1 MAVKEN
7 IPVVSSKLS
16 IALKPLRVLET
27 LKPLRFSGQ
36 LAFTGSKEQQWVFY
50 LHLGQIIY
58 ATGATHPVRRW
69 QRNLAS
75 HCPQIPVRSTTWQ
88 QDLAN
93 IEAATLTTCWEYQL
107 LCLWVAQQK
116 ITREQAAKMIRAIVA
131 EVLFDVAQA
140 MPVTYQVKQVKPD
153 KRFSIELVLIDVEQA
168 IAEIEET
175 WQAWQNPLL
184 VNYSPNKA
192 PIIKQ
197 PEQLRK
203 RRSAEVYQTLTKLL
217 DGQHTLRDVAVET
230 KRDVVAVTRSL
241 LPCIQLGWVELT
253 TIPDLPAPFLTPVQ
267 RGVPETLSIRA
278 NPTGP
283 LIACV
288 DDSPLVCKTMESLLT
303 TEGYRFVAISDA
315 LRAIATL
322 LTRKPDVIFLD
333 LVMPN
338 ANGYEIC
345 EQLRKLSC
353 FRNTPI
359 LILTGNDGF
368 VDRFR
373 AKVVGASDFL
383 SKPVD
388 AQKVLSV
395 VRKHLEQSALSN

>member
-1 MAVKEN
+1 MTVKEN
-7 IPVVSSKLS
+7 PPVVSSKLS
-16 IALKPLRVLET
+16 TALKPIRVLET

-50 LHLGQIIY
+50 LYLGQIIY
-58 ATGATHPVRRW
+58 ATGMTHPVRRW
-69 QRNLAS
+69 QRNLAI
-75 HCPQIPVRSTTWQ
+75 HCPQIDVHGSTWQ
-88 QDLAN
+88 RDLAS
-93 IEAATLTTCWEYQL
+93 IDAATLTTCWEYQL

-116 ITREQAAKMIRAIVA
+116 ITREQAAKTIRSVMA

-140 MPVTYQVKQVKPD
+140 MPLTYQTKSDKP
-153 KRFSIELVLIDVEQA
+153 FSMELVLIDVEQA
-168 IAEIEET
+168 IAEIQSL

-203 RRSAEVYQTLTKLL
+203 RRSADVYQTLTKLL

-253 TIPDLPAPFLTPVQ
+253 TIPDLPIPLPTPVQ
-267 RGVPETLSIRA
+267 RGVPETPPPARTA
-278 NPTGP
+278 PTGP
-283 LIACV
+283 LVACV
-288 DDSPLVCKTMESLLT
+288 DDSPLVCRTMEGLLT
-303 TEGYRFVAISDA
+303 AAGYRFVAVNDA

-322 LTRKPDVIFLD
+322 LARKPDVIFLD

-345 EQLRKLSC
+345 EQLRKISC

-359 LILTGNDGF
+359 VILTGNDGF

-388 AQKVLSV
+388 AEMVLSV
-395 VRKHLEQSALSN
+395 VRKHLEQGAISH

>member
-1 MAVKEN
+1 MAMIVKEN
-7 IPVVSSKLS
+7 LPVVSSKLS
-16 IALKPLRVLET
+16 TALKPIRVIET

-50 LHLGQIIY
+50 LYLGQIIY
-58 ATGATHPVRRW
+58 ATGVTHPVRRW
-69 QRNLAS
+69 QRNLTI
-75 HCPQIPVRSTTWQ
+75 HCPQIPVHSTTWQ
-88 QDLAN
+88 RELAN
-93 IEAATLTTCWEYQL
+93 IEVSTLATCWEYQL

-116 ITREQAAKMIRAIVA
+116 ITREQAAKTIRAIVA
-131 EVLFDVAQA
+131 EVLFDVSHA
-140 MPVTYQVKQVKPD
+140 MPVTYQIKPD
-153 KRFSIELVLIDVEQA
+153 KPFSIELVLIDVEQA
-168 IAEIEET
+168 IAEIQEI

-241 LPCIQLGWVELT
+241 LPCIQLRWVELT
-253 TIPDLPAPFLTPVQ
+253 TIPDLPPPLPTPVG
-267 RGVPETLSIRA
+267 RGIPETPSIRT
-278 NPTGP
+278 NSTGP

-303 TEGYRFVAISDA
+303 TAGYRFVAVNDP
-315 LRAIATL
+315 LRAIAIL

-395 VRKHLEQSALSN
+395 VRKHLEQSAVSN

>member
-1 MAVKEN
+1 MTVKEN
-7 IPVVSSKLS
+7 PPVVSSKLS
-16 IALKPLRVLET
+16 TALKPIRVLET

-50 LHLGQIIY
+50 LYLGQIIY
-58 ATGATHPVRRW
+58 ATGMTHPVRRW
-69 QRNLAS
+69 QRNLGI
-75 HCPQIPVRSTTWQ
+75 HCPQIDVHGSTWQ
-88 QDLAN
+88 RDLAS

-116 ITREQAAKMIRAIVA
+116 ITREQAAKTIRSVIA

-140 MPVTYQVKQVKPD
+140 MPLAYQTKSDNP
-153 KRFSIELVLIDVEQA
+153 FSMELVLIDVEQA
-168 IAEIEET
+168 IAEIQSL

-203 RRSAEVYQTLTKLL
+203 RRSADVYQTLTKLL

-253 TIPDLPAPFLTPVQ
+253 TIPDLPIPLPTPVQ
-267 RGVPETLSIRA
+267 RGVPETPPPARTA
-278 NPTGP
+278 PTGP
-283 LIACV
+283 LVACV
-288 DDSPLVCKTMESLLT
+288 DDSPLVCRTMEGLLT
-303 TEGYRFVAISDA
+303 AAGYRFVAVNDA

-322 LTRKPDVIFLD
+322 LARKPDVIFLD

-345 EQLRKLSC
+345 EQLRKISC

-359 LILTGNDGF
+359 VILTGNDGF

-388 AQKVLSV
+388 AELVLSV
-395 VRKHLEQSALSN
+395 VRKHLEQGAISH

>member
-1 MAVKEN
+1 V
-7 IPVVSSKLS
+7 I
-16 IALKPLRVLET
+16 
-27 LKPLRFSGQ
+27 
-36 LAFTGSKEQQWVFY
+36 
-50 LHLGQIIY
+50 
-58 ATGATHPVRRW
+58 
-69 QRNLAS
+69 
-75 HCPQIPVRSTTWQ
+75 
-88 QDLAN
+88 
-93 IEAATLTTCWEYQL
+93 
-107 LCLWVAQQK
+107 
-116 ITREQAAKMIRAIVA
+116 A

-140 MPVTYQVKQVKPD
+140 MPLAYQTKSDKP
-153 KRFSIELVLIDVEQA
+153 FSMELVLIDVEQA
-168 IAEIEET
+168 IAEIQSL

-203 RRSAEVYQTLTKLL
+203 RRSADVYQTLTKLL

-253 TIPDLPAPFLTPVQ
+253 TIPDLSIPLPTPVQ
-267 RGVPETLSIRA
+267 RGVPETPPARTA
-278 NPTGP
+278 PTGP
-283 LIACV
+283 LVACV
-288 DDSPLVCKTMESLLT
+288 DDSPLVCRTMEGLLT
-303 TEGYRFVAISDA
+303 AAGYRFVAVNDA

-322 LTRKPDVIFLD
+322 LARKPDVIFLD

-345 EQLRKLSC
+345 EQLRKISC

-359 LILTGNDGF
+359 VILTGNDGF

-388 AQKVLSV
+388 AELVLSV
-395 VRKHLEQSALSN
+395 VHKHLEQGAISH